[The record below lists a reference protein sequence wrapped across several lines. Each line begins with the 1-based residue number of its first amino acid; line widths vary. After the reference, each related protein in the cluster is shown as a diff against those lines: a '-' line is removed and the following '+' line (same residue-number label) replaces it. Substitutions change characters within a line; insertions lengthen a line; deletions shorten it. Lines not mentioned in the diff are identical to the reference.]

1 MTIIYFN
8 GSSVTDIQ
16 MVTLCFLRLIFIL
29 VAMGTRCLKFVVSHL
44 ALNSI
49 CRCWNYI

>member
-29 VAMGTRCLKFVVSHL
+29 VALGMRRLNQVISHV

-49 CRCWNYI
+49 C